1 MKRTD
6 LALAAIVILTI
17 VVIGVL
23 AQPTPTYS
31 EIDDALFGE
40 IIREL
45 ERQNNWEPKP

>member
-1 MKRTD
+1 MKGTD

-17 VVIGVL
+17 VVIASL
-23 AQPTPTYS
+23 AKPTPTYP

-40 IIREL
+40 VIREM